1 VSNNGIVGNPYIGDQ
16 VLAVGTNPFY
26 VADTNMM
33 ETWLLIVIISGG
45 ALFLI
50 ISVLIIYCCCCKKS

>member
-1 VSNNGIVGNPYIGDQ
+1 VSNNGIVGHPYIGDQ

-26 VADTNMM
+26 VATEMA
-33 ETWLLIVIISGG
+33 TWLLIVIICSG

-50 ISVLIIYCCCCKKS
+50 ITVLII

>member
-1 VSNNGIVGNPYIGDQ
+1 VSNNNIVGHPYIGNQ

-26 VADTNMM
+26 VADTDM
-33 ETWLLIVIISGG
+33 ETWLLIVIICSGV
-45 ALFLI
+45 LFLI